1 MTSASASSTAA
12 RWIIFILALGAGTS
26 VAAIYYAQPLL
37 PLIGSDMHLG
47 IEEMGLVPTLT
58 QAGYALGI
66 LFLLPL
72 GDRYDRRTLIL
83 VKSAALAL
91 LLLAC
96 SLSDQLHSLLVIS
109 LLVGMAATMA
119 QDIVPAAAILAPAGQ
134 QGKMVGT
141 VMTGLLL
148 GILLSRTI
156 SGLVGAAFGW
166 RVMFQTAAV
175 SIALIGLLMWRVLPH
190 FTAHS
195 DLSYPALMR
204 SMAQLWKRYPAL
216 RRAALAQGFLSIA
229 FSAFWSTLA
238 VMLLERFQMGSAVAG
253 GFGIAGAA
261 GALAAPLAGGL
272 ADKIGAERVT
282 QLGAALVTAS
292 FALMFFLPA
301 LPPHAQLVLIALSAV
316 GFDLGLQS
324 SLVAHQNLVYGLEP
338 QARGR
343 LNALLF
349 TGVFIGMAVGSA
361 AGSKL
366 YTLAGWNGVVALAT
380 VTGGIALVIR
390 LAESARLAK
399 AQVSHAG

>member
-1 MTSASASSTAA
+1 MTMRTGRS
-12 RWIIFILALGAGTS
+12 RWVIFILALGAGFS

-37 PLIGSDMHLG
+37 PLMGKDLALRITS
-47 IEEMGLVPTLT
+47 MGLVPTLT

-83 VKSAALAL
+83 LKSASLAV

-96 SLSDQLHSLLVIS
+96 SFTAQLHSLLLIS
-109 LLVGMAATMA
+109 LLLGMAATMA
-119 QDIVPAAAILAPAGQ
+119 QDIVPAAAILAPQGQ

-148 GILLSRTI
+148 GILLSRTV
-156 SGLVGAAFGW
+156 SGLIGAAFGW
-166 RVMFQTAAV
+166 REMYQLAALSIAIIGIIMWKALPRFAV
-175 SIALIGLLMWRVLPH
+175 SA
-190 FTAHS
+190 T
-195 DLSYPALMR
+195 LSYPALMC
-204 SMAQLWKRYPAL
+204 SILQLWQRYPAL

-238 VMLLERFQMGSAVAG
+238 VMLAQRYQMGSAIAG
-253 GFGIAGAA
+253 AFGFAGAA
-261 GALAAPLAGGL
+261 GALASPLAGRL
-272 ADKIGAERVT
+272 ADTVGTEKVT
-282 QLGAALVTAS
+282 QLGALLVTMS
-292 FALMFFLPA
+292 FALMFLLPA
-301 LPPHAQLVLIALSAV
+301 LPVQGQWPLIALSAI

-349 TGVFIGMAVGSA
+349 TVIFIGMALGSVL
-361 AGSKL
+361 GSQV
-366 YTLAGWNGVVALAT
+366 YALANWSGVVMLA
-380 VTGGIALVIR
+380 VISSAIALIIR
-390 LAESARLAK
+390 VRGNLPINSRHAER
-399 AQVSHAG
+399 